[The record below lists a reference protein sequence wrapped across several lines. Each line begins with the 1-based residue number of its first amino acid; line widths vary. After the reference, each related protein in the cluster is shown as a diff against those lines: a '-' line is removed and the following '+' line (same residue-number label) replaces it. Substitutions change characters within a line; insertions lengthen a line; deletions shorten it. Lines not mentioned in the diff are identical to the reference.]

1 MAKAKKATFSKSAQA
16 QMEVSGFLSE
26 LDKLATRRQ
35 VWEDGLQRAADKE
48 LHEILQVC
56 FSLYERIIDK
66 TALKARLSKA
76 LANRNTRQTAGSS
89 LQLKVIRY
97 VFGECGQEFTY
108 ARVLKEAHDR
118 KPKSTSFV
126 DWLAS
131 EGGPS
136 GVKKAKVPKQKQT
149 QQLVL
154 AAKLHFEA
162 AQALTTVPS
171 VPELQPNRDADHH
184 FAVALVRINA
194 QGSIELV
201 FGCNN
206 IALTNQVLELAGKTV
221 PAAVREKLLLN
232 DNDDDFALTLTP
244 VINAGAAA

>member
-118 KPKSTSFV
+118 KPKNTSFV

-194 QGSIELV
+194 QGSVELV